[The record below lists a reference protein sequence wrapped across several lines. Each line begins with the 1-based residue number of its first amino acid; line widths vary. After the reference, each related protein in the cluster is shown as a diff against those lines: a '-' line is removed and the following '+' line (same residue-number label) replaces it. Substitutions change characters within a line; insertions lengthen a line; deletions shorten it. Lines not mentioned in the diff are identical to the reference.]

1 MTKLTADQE
10 PEAIEAYRL
19 GNMRAATALVEHYET
34 RIRRAVRPAAA
45 FGIIDI
51 EDLVQVGRLALLEA
65 TEDWVEGRLWAV
77 ARRAV
82 VRAAF
87 VEVAQAAGVSEPTF
101 RRIARAVRESHGD
114 RDAARAFASA
124 PERGSQRVAPETF
137 DAVHEALGDAA
148 DVSAGTGTPASPH
161 GIDETTRRMMESVS
175 EAAHVLDDRERMVL
189 IRHFGLGEDPVP
201 DSVIAADLGV
211 DRSRIVR
218 IRAKALEKLR
228 ANVSVRLD
236 A

>member
-1 MTKLTADQE
+1 MPKLTPGQE
-10 PEAIEAYRL
+10 IDRIEAYAS
-19 GNMRAATALVEHYET
+19 GDMRAAVDLLDAHEG

-45 FGIIDI
+45 FHLVDI
-51 EDLVQVGRLALLEA
+51 EDLVQVGRLALLES
-65 TEDWVEGRLWAV
+65 TEDWLEGRLWPV

-87 VEVAQAAGVSEPTF
+87 VEVAHAAGVSESTF

-114 RDAARAFASA
+114 REAARAFAAS

-137 DAVHEALGDAA
+137 DAVHEALGDTV
-148 DVSAGTGTPASPH
+148 DVASGTGTPAPAP
-161 GIDETTRRMMESVS
+161 GIDATTVRLMSEVE
-175 EAAHVLDDRERMVL
+175 EAAHVLDDRERHVL
-189 IRHFGLGEDPVP
+189 TRSFGLGQESVS
-201 DSVIAADLGV
+201 DSVIAEDLDV

-218 IRAKALEKLR
+218 IRARALEKLR
-228 ANVSVRLD
+228 EEIGVS